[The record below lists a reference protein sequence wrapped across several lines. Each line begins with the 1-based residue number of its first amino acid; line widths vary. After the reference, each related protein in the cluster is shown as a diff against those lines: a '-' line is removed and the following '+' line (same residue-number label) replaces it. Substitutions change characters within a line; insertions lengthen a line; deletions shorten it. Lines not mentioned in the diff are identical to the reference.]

1 MENGTNTQVV
11 SMKLYTVDQPIP
23 NWVLEHRDDIYFDV
37 LIQCEE
43 SLKTFENNYRIE
55 VALLRTTEGI
65 TKFVIKDKQGIFES
79 LDKAMNYFVE
89 VEKYELAART
99 RDCIK
104 DWKEKNK

>member
-43 SLKTFENNYRIE
+43 SLKTFENSCHNSMADATYKKL
-55 VALLRTTEGI
+55 VAVLPVSLILLEI
-65 TKFVIKDKQGIFES
+65 
-79 LDKAMNYFVE
+79 
-89 VEKYELAART
+89 
-99 RDCIK
+99 
-104 DWKEKNK
+104 